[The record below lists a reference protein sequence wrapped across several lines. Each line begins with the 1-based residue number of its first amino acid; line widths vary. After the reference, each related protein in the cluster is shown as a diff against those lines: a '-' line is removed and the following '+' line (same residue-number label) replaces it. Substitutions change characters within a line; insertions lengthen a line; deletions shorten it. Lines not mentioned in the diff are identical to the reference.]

1 MTTRQRLNRRTFGG
15 LFAIIVVV
23 VVLGISNQ
31 YVERGS
37 DLDIAL
43 RTVGI
48 LLVVAWFGYKWLTPC
63 VGCQQPMRWMGFF
76 WSPGA
81 YALQSP
87 KCPRCGLSIDQDVP
101 GARGF

>member
-1 MTTRQRLNRRTFGG
+1 VTTRQRLNRRTFAG
-15 LFAIIVVV
+15 LFALIVVG

-37 DLDIAL
+37 DLDITL

-48 LLVVAWFGYKWLTPC
+48 LLVVAWFGYKWITPC
-63 VGCQQPMRWMGFF
+63 VQCHQPMRWMGFF
-76 WSPGA
+76 WRPSA
-81 YALQSP
+81 SALQSP
-87 KCPRCGLSIDQDVP
+87 KCPHCGWSIDKDVP